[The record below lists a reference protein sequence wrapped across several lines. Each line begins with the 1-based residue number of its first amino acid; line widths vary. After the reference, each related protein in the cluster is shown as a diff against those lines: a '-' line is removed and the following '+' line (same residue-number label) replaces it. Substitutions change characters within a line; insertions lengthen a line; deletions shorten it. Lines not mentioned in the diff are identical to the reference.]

1 MVKATRRCLIL
12 STLGEP
18 LSRHLKKKM
27 EHKTEL
33 EELEIYEEDLRRELR
48 EVRHELE
55 DLEMKEQEEELQDRL
70 RELELEN
77 LELQLKELRMMDT
90 KEKEAQLGK
99 LEQSFLKVSTL
110 CWFISSLVKCSFSIP

>member
-1 MVKATRRCLIL
+1 MVKIRRRCRVL

-18 LSRHLKKKM
+18 LSRHLKKNM

-33 EELEIYEEDLRRELR
+33 EELEIYEEDLRWEPREIRL
-48 EVRHELE
+48 ELK
-55 DLEMKEQEEELQDRL
+55 DIEMKEQEEELQHRL

-77 LELQLKELRMMDT
+77 LQLQLKELRMMDT

-99 LEQSFLKVSTL
+99 LEQAFLKVSTL
-110 CWFISSLVKCSFSIP
+110 CWFVKHYLEM